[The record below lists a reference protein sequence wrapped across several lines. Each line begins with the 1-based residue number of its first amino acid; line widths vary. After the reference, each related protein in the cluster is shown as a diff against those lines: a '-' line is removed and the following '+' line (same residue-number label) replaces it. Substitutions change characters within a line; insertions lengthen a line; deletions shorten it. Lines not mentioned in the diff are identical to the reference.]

1 MKRFWLALAGVC
13 VIGGGTLL
21 GLSMMREERIR
32 DEATTSQAGM
42 EDEAL
47 KVQGLA
53 SGDKSGKK
61 AGRWTGSPEDH
72 PAARLR
78 KNRMERGRL
87 GVSPRQ
93 RRAEA
98 SRRRSLWEQEFG
110 RAALIRAGY
119 TPAEIDRLET
129 EYETARDQALRELG
143 LGPYA
148 PQGGAAPGFAEE
160 RRAQDALSDLVGDV
174 NDYDAL
180 LFATGQANRVEVKD
194 VMALG
199 RSHGLK
205 PGDLFWEYNGERI
218 FPHDGYLPRMRADQA
233 MGLVQP
239 VIVYRPDVGFF
250 PIYMNSDKQGW
261 GVSTRPV
268 IRVPGQESEPTGD

>member
-1 MKRFWLALAGVC
+1 MNRFWLVVAGIF

-21 GLSMMREERIR
+21 GLSMIPEERVR
-32 DEATTSQAGM
+32 DEATTSLAEA

-47 KVQGLA
+47 TVQGLA
-53 SGDKSGKK
+53 TAKKSEKN
-61 AGRWTGSPEDH
+61 ADRWKGAPEDH

-78 KNRMERGRL
+78 KNRMERARL

-93 RRAEA
+93 ARNQA

-119 TPAEIDRLET
+119 APEEIDRLEAQ
-129 EYETARDQALRELG
+129 YEASRDQVLRELG

-148 PQGGAAPGFAEE
+148 QGGAAPGFAEE
-160 RRAQDALSDLVGDV
+160 KRAQEALSDLVGDV

-180 LFATGQANRVEVKD
+180 LFATGQPNRVEVKD
-194 VMALG
+194 VMPLG

-205 PGDLFWEYNGERI
+205 PGDLFWEYNGNRI

-233 MGLVQP
+233 QGLVQP

-250 PIYMNSDKQGW
+250 PIYMQPDKQGW

-268 IRVPGQESEPTGD
+268 TRVPGQESEPTGD